1 MTRRVHVHYLAV
13 GGATAT
19 HRVLPLSLL
28 LERADRPHPSATG
41 ALVGWQSYAV
51 AARVVSR
58 GVRWIYCTHSYKV
71 LNKRVKQLW
80 YEEKTWRVCTPVH
93 EAKE

>member
-13 GGATAT
+13 GGVTPR
-19 HRVLPLSLL
+19 RVLPLSLL

-80 YEEKTWRVCTPVH
+80 YEEKTRGVCTPVH